1 MTPRVWVD
9 GQASAHV
16 SALDR
21 GLGYGDGLFETIRFA
36 REAAPLWDRHM
47 QRLREGC
54 ARLRLAPPEPG
65 LLLQEARAVC
75 IGMDPAVVRITLTR
89 GVGARG
95 YRPPADSMP
104 TRIVA
109 AFELPPAEPGR
120 SRDGVRV
127 RVCSLRLAAQP
138 LLAGLK
144 HLNRLEQ
151 VLARDEWD
159 DPSIAEGLLCDA
171 DGAVVCATAANL
183 FAVFDGAL
191 VTPALDRCGVAGVA
205 RAEILALDPQV
216 NVRPI
221 RLEELRDAEELFLS
235 SSVRG
240 ILPVRE
246 LDGQVFAVGPV
257 TRALQSHWRAL
268 GF

>member
-1 MTPRVWVD
+1 MTSRVWVD
-9 GQASAHV
+9 WRDGAQV
-16 SALDR
+16 SAFDR

-36 REAAPLWDRHM
+36 GRDAPLWTRHM
-47 QRLREGC
+47 QRLAEGC
-54 ARLRLAPPEPG
+54 RRLGLPLPDPD
-65 LLLQEARAVC
+65 LLLAEARAVSRQLSQ
-75 IGMDPAVVRITLTR
+75 AVVRITLTR
-89 GVGARG
+89 GVGERG
-95 YRPPADSMP
+95 YRPPARVAP

-109 AFELPPAEPGR
+109 AFEPPQVAEIDCN
-120 SRDGVRV
+120 DGLRA
-127 RVCSLRLAAQP
+127 RVCGARLAHQP

-151 VLARDEWD
+151 VLARSEWD
-159 DPSIAEGLLCDA
+159 DPAIADGLMCDA
-171 DGAVVCATAANL
+171 DGAVICATAANL
-183 FAVFDGAL
+183 FVVLEGEVA
-191 VTPALDRCGVAGVA
+191 TPVLDRCGVAGVA
-205 RAEILALDPQV
+205 RAEILAVLPHV

-221 RLEELRDAEELFLS
+221 RLEELTGADELFLS

-246 LDGQVFAVGPV
+246 LDGRVFAVGPV